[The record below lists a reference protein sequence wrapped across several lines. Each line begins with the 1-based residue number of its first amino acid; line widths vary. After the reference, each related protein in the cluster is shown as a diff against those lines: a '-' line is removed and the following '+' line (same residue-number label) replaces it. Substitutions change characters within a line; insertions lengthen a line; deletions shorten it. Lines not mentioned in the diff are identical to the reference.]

1 METLHSSSYNAI
13 PQKPEGAT
21 RILLVRHCEAEGNTN
36 GRFQGSSD
44 CGISG
49 NGEKQLELLALRLR
63 NIRIDAM
70 YSSPLKRA
78 WLTAEAVNR
87 YHHLPIHAE
96 KRLQEIDGGDYEG
109 LRWADLPKVAPEQDA
124 NWYTA
129 PQNFCAPH
137 GESMR
142 QVYDRVWEAV
152 RAIVRENPG
161 KTVCVASHGCAIRN
175 ILCHAMNKPLEQLN
189 DVDWCDNTAVS
200 VIDFDQQGNPHL
212 AVWNDASHLTPEV
225 SVFAKQTWW
234 RRENRERRR

>member
-96 KRLQEIDGGDYEG
+96 KRL
-109 LRWADLPKVAPEQDA
+109 
-124 NWYTA
+124 
-129 PQNFCAPH
+129 
-137 GESMR
+137 
-142 QVYDRVWEAV
+142 
-152 RAIVRENPG
+152 PG
-161 KTVCVASHGCAIRN
+161 N
-175 ILCHAMNKPLEQLN
+175 
-189 DVDWCDNTAVS
+189 
-200 VIDFDQQGNPHL
+200 
-212 AVWNDASHLTPEV
+212 
-225 SVFAKQTWW
+225 
-234 RRENRERRR
+234 RRRRL

>member
-109 LRWADLPKVAPEQDA
+109 LLWADLPKVTPIGIPRRRIFARPMGRA
-124 NWYTA
+124 CARSMTA
-129 PQNFCAPH
+129 YGKRCVPLCAK
-137 GESMR
+137 
-142 QVYDRVWEAV
+142 
-152 RAIVRENPG
+152 I
-161 KTVCVASHGCAIRN
+161 
-175 ILCHAMNKPLEQLN
+175 
-189 DVDWCDNTAVS
+189 
-200 VIDFDQQGNPHL
+200 
-212 AVWNDASHLTPEV
+212 
-225 SVFAKQTWW
+225 
-234 RRENRERRR
+234 RERRSVWRPTAVPSGTSSAMR

>member
-1 METLHSSSYNAI
+1 METLHQTNHRPI
-13 PQKPEGAT
+13 PPKPEGRT

-36 GRFQGSSD
+36 GTFQGSSD

-49 NGEKQLELLALRLR
+49 SGEKQLELLALRCR
-63 NIRIDAM
+63 NMRIDAI

-87 YHHLPIHAE
+87 YHHLPVHADR
-96 KRLQEIDGGDYEG
+96 RLQEIDGGDYEG
-109 LRWADLPKVAPEQDA
+109 LLWADLPKVAPEQDV

-129 PQNFCAPH
+129 PQDFRAPN

-142 QVYDRVWEAV
+142 QVYDRVWEAIC
-152 RAIVRENPG
+152 AIVRENRG
-161 KTVCVASHGCAIRN
+161 RTVCVASHGCAIRN
-175 ILCHAMNKPLEQLN
+175 ILCHAMNKPLEELN

-200 VIDFDQQGNPHL
+200 VIDFDEQGDPHL
-212 AVWNDASHLTPEV
+212 VLQNDASHLTPEI

-234 RRENRERRR
+234 KRENLERRT

>member
-1 METLHSSSYNAI
+1 MGQLHSSNDSAI
-13 PQKPEGAT
+13 PPKAEGTT

-63 NIRIDAM
+63 NIRIDSI

-78 WLTAEAVNR
+78 RMTAEAINR
-87 YHHLPIHAE
+87 YHHLTIHE
-96 KRLQEIDGGDYEG
+96 DKRLQEIDGGDYEG
-109 LRWADLPKVAPEQDA
+109 LLWADLPKVAPEQDA

-129 PQNFCAPH
+129 PQDFCAPN

-142 QVYDRVWEAV
+142 QVYDRVWQAI
-152 RAIVRENPG
+152 RSIVRENPG

-200 VIDFDQQGNPHL
+200 VIDFGEQGNPKIIL
-212 AVWNDASHLTPEV
+212 LNDASHLTPEV

-234 RRENRERRR
+234 RRENMERKR